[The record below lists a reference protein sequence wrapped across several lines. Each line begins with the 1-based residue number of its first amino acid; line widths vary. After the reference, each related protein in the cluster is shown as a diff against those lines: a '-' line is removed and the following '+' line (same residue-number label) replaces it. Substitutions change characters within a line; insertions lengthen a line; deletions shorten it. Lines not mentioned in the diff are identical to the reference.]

1 MRFVDRLL
9 SKVDM
14 SAQKRTVEV
23 EGEEFEFYVTPLT
36 AAERARALKEAGSG
50 SESAQKFGIALIV
63 QKCRDENGQALFSQA
78 EAVKLR
84 NDMPASV
91 IDALMTAVIGN
102 TDEEEE
108 EEEEPKSKARKAAR

>member
-9 SKVDM
+9 AKVDM
-14 SAQKRTVEV
+14 SAQKRTVEI

-91 IDALMTAVIGN
+91 IDALITAVIGN